1 MTITKQKHTHRYRN
15 QLVAAGGEREGEG
28 RGKAEVSNQ
37 EMRTSVYKINKY
49 ENILYTTGNIASI
62 L

>member
-1 MTITKQKHTHRYRN
+1 MTITKQKQTHRYRN

-37 EMRTSVYKINKY
+37 EMQTSVYKINK
-49 ENILYTTGNIASI
+49 L
-62 L
+62 